1 MKLWLFTALGIG
13 LVMLGGCGSETST
26 GGNTAAPPKEVKSLN
41 EPPKDPAPGEAYR
54 ITPADPTKKEF
65 QQDPRLAGGK

>member
-1 MKLWLFTALGIG
+1 MKLVIFVVLAIG
-13 LVMLGGCGSETST
+13 CSFVAGCGSETSV
-26 GGNTAAPPKEVKSLN
+26 GGNTATPPKNVKDLN
-41 EPPKDPAPGEAYR
+41 EPPKDPAPGDAYR